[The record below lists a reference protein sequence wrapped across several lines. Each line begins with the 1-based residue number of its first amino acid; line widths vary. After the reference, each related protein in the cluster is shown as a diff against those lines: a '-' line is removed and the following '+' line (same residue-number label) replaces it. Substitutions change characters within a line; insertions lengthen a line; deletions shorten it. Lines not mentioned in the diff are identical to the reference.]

1 MSEKKKKAKTKK
13 SKNPELKNRK
23 KRKYNYRKPVNW
35 FFLMLLITVFQ
46 IFCAAQILLNG
57 GEELVKSTIYIV
69 FGAYI
74 IAEWVYF
81 TVFAGFFGRKSFE
94 VELIAFFLSG
104 IGLALTASV
113 YPGKA
118 YTQLIAIFLGM
129 GVFIVLIWILS
140 DIDRVI
146 KLRIPVAIA
155 SIGALIFTLIFA
167 SNING
172 ARNWIIIGHG
182 LLSIQTSELIKISFI
197 FVGAATLENL
207 QTTKKLTKYIIFSV
221 AVIGILFLMKDFGT
235 ALIFFVTF
243 VVIAFLRSGDIKT
256 LFLIFAGAL
265 MGGIGVLTF
274 KPYVANRFASYRHV
288 WEYADDKGYQ
298 QVRLLIYSVSGGLFG
313 LGLGNGKLRYVY
325 AATEDLAFGMV
336 CEEFGMIIAFTILL
350 TFVALVVYSIR
361 YSVAARSSFY
371 SIAAC
376 AASALLLFQAA
387 LHVFG
392 ATDLLPWTGVTL
404 PFISRGGSSM
414 MCCWGLVALIK
425 AVDVKTYKRYD
436 KILGK

>member
-1 MSEKKKKAKTKK
+1 MSV
-13 SKNPELKNRK
+13 KNS
-23 KRKYNYRKPVNW
+23 KRKYRYRKPVNW
-35 FFLMLLITVFQ
+35 TFLLVLITAFQ
-46 IFCAAQILLNG
+46 VFCAGQILLNG
-57 GEELVKSTIYIV
+57 GEKLVKETIYIV

-74 IAEWVYF
+74 LVEWVYF
-81 TVFAGFFGRKSFE
+81 LVFAGILRRKSFE

-104 IGLALTASV
+104 ISLALTTSV
-113 YPGKA
+113 YPDKA
-118 YTQLIAIFLGM
+118 YTQLIAVFLGI
-129 GVFIVLIWILS
+129 GVFIILLWILS

-146 KLRIPVAIA
+146 KLRIPVAVA
-155 SIGALIFTLIFA
+155 SIAALVFTLIFA
-167 SNING
+167 KEING
-172 ARNWIIIGHG
+172 ARNWIILGNG
-182 LLSIQTSELIKISFI
+182 LLSIQTSELIKIAFI

-207 QTTKKLTKYIIFSV
+207 QSTKLLTKYIIFAV
-221 AVIGILFLMKDFGT
+221 ACIGILFLMKDFGT
-235 ALIFFVTF
+235 ALIFFFTF
-243 VVIAFLRSGDIKT
+243 VIIAFLRSGDIKT
-256 LFLIFAGAL
+256 IFLICTGAL

-288 WEYADDKGYQ
+288 WEFADDKGYQ

-313 LGLGNGKLRYVY
+313 LGLGNGKLRYIY

-336 CEEFGMIIAFTILL
+336 CEEFGMIIAFTVLL

-371 SIAAC
+371 AIAAC
-376 AASALLLFQAA
+376 AASALLLFQTA

-392 ATDLLPWTGVTL
+392 VTDLLPWTGVTL

-425 AVDVKTYKRYD
+425 AIDVKTYKRYD
-436 KILGK
+436 KIIKD

>member
-1 MSEKKKKAKTKK
+1 MSV
-13 SKNPELKNRK
+13 KNS
-23 KRKYNYRKPVNW
+23 KRKYRYRKPVNW
-35 FFLMLLITVFQ
+35 TFLLVLITAFQ
-46 IFCAAQILLNG
+46 VFCAGQILLNG
-57 GEELVKSTIYIV
+57 GEKLVKETIYIV

-74 IAEWVYF
+74 LVEWVYF
-81 TVFAGFFGRKSFE
+81 LVFAGILRRKSFE

-104 IGLALTASV
+104 ISLALTTSV
-113 YPGKA
+113 YPDKA
-118 YTQLIAIFLGM
+118 YTQLIAVFLGI
-129 GVFIVLIWILS
+129 GVFIILLWILS

-146 KLRIPVAIA
+146 KLRIPVAVA
-155 SIGALIFTLIFA
+155 SIAALVFTLIFA
-167 SNING
+167 KEING
-172 ARNWIIIGHG
+172 ARNWIILGNG
-182 LLSIQTSELIKISFI
+182 LMSIQTSELIKIAFI

-207 QTTKKLTKYIIFSV
+207 QSTKLLTKYIIFAV
-221 AVIGILFLMKDFGT
+221 ACIGILFLMKDFGT
-235 ALIFFVTF
+235 ALIFFFTF
-243 VVIAFLRSGDIKT
+243 VIIAFLRSGDIKT
-256 LFLIFAGAL
+256 IFLICTGAL

-288 WEYADDKGYQ
+288 WEFADDKGYQ

-313 LGLGNGKLRYVY
+313 LGLGNGKLRYIY

-336 CEEFGMIIAFTILL
+336 CEEFGMIIAFTVLL

-371 SIAAC
+371 AIAAC
-376 AASALLLFQAA
+376 AASALLLFQTA

-392 ATDLLPWTGVTL
+392 VTDLLPWTGVTL

-425 AVDVKTYKRYD
+425 AIDVKTYKRYD
-436 KILGK
+436 KIIKD

>member
-1 MSEKKKKAKTKK
+1 MSV
-13 SKNPELKNRK
+13 KNS
-23 KRKYNYRKPVNW
+23 KRKYRYRKPVNW
-35 FFLMLLITVFQ
+35 TFLLVLITAFQ
-46 IFCAAQILLNG
+46 VFCAGQILLNG
-57 GEELVKSTIYIV
+57 GEKLVKETIYIV

-74 IAEWVYF
+74 LVEWVYF
-81 TVFAGFFGRKSFE
+81 LVFAGILRRKSFE

-104 IGLALTASV
+104 ISLALTTSV
-113 YPGKA
+113 YPDKA
-118 YTQLIAIFLGM
+118 YTQLIAVFLGI
-129 GVFIVLIWILS
+129 GVFIVLLWILS

-146 KLRIPVAIA
+146 KLRIPVAVA
-155 SIGALIFTLIFA
+155 SIAALVFTLIFA
-167 SNING
+167 KEING
-172 ARNWIIIGHG
+172 ARNWIILGNG
-182 LLSIQTSELIKISFI
+182 LLSIQTSELIKIAFI

-207 QTTKKLTKYIIFSV
+207 QSTKLLTKYIIFAV
-221 AVIGILFLMKDFGT
+221 ACIGILFLMKDFGT
-235 ALIFFVTF
+235 ALIFFFTF
-243 VVIAFLRSGDIKT
+243 VIIAFLRSGDIKT
-256 LFLIFAGAL
+256 IFLICTGAL

-288 WEYADDKGYQ
+288 WEFADDKGYQ

-313 LGLGNGKLRYVY
+313 LGLGNGKLRYIY

-336 CEEFGMIIAFTILL
+336 CEEFGMIIAFTVLL

-371 SIAAC
+371 AIAAC
-376 AASALLLFQAA
+376 AASALLLFQTA

-392 ATDLLPWTGVTL
+392 VTDLLPWTGVTL

-425 AVDVKTYKRYD
+425 AIDVKTYKRYD
-436 KILGK
+436 KIIKD